1 MLQLGAGHLVALCV
15 LDVVKVLIFFFLFS
29 GLCCGKATVAYTT
42 PKRKKKE
49 ESAWLRGEGEKIRFI
64 DLRFE
69 RELVLGKKFSYKV
82 FPH

>member
-1 MLQLGAGHLVALCV
+1 M
-15 LDVVKVLIFFFLFS
+15 
-29 GLCCGKATVAYTT
+29 AYTT
-42 PKRKKKE
+42 PQRKKKE
-49 ESAWLRGEGEKIRFI
+49 EIAWLREEGEKIRFI